1 MPNTAVDIVVVLV
14 ILLSAILAFIRGFVR
29 EALALGTWLVAVY
42 FAFTQYPLIVPFLE
56 KEITNPM
63 LRDFASGLVVFGI
76 VMLVLIPIGFYVR
89 SFIKGD
95 QITSIDR
102 SFGFVF
108 GAGRGYLLISIVY
121 LIVSWLMPEEKQP
134 EWLKEANTKPVL
146 IYGANLIKE
155 AIPQEQRDLME
166 KKAHETVEQAPSG
179 ESIKGTLNGDALDK
193 VMKSVTGGEQ

>member
-1 MPNTAVDIVVVLV
+1 MPNTAVDIIVVLV
-14 ILLSAILAFIRGFVR
+14 ILLSAVLAFIRGFVR

-42 FAFTQYPLIVPFLE
+42 LAFNYYPLVTPFLE
-56 KEITNPM
+56 KEISNAM
-63 LRDFASGLVVFGI
+63 LRDFAGGLVAFGI
-76 VMLVLIPIGFYVR
+76 VMLVLIPIGFYIR

-95 QITSIDR
+95 KITSIDR

-108 GAGRGYLLISIVY
+108 GAARGYLLISIVY

-134 EWLKEANTKPVL
+134 EWLKEANTKPILV
-146 IYGANLIKE
+146 YGAGLIKE

-166 KKAHETVEQAPSG
+166 KKTQETAEQMPSG
-179 ESIKGTLNGDALDK
+179 ESIKGDALDK